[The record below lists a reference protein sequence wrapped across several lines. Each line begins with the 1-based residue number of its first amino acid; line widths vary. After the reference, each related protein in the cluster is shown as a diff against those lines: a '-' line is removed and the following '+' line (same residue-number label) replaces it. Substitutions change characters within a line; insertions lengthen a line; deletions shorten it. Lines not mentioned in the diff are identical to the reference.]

1 MSRALIVF
9 GLVRVALGLLGP
21 IFGKL
26 GTGRLPGDVLIERA
40 NFRVYFPLTTSLLV
54 FVPE

>member
-26 GTGRLPGDVLIERA
+26 GIGRLPGDVLIERA